1 MEPSA
6 TKLGLIEEEMERLN
20 VINKNMKELNIEKKL
35 VEANL
40 QSYLLPE
47 LENKNLKF
55 IEIETP
61 AGSVNLTYK
70 QKFEIDDVGL
80 LMEVVGTMLE
90 SKIETKV
97 KTEVKITDKNLE
109 KALVAL
115 YFEEYKKSDIDA
127 LLFNMGLDDKQIRL
141 ATKKLKGD
149 YKKDKELLESFGLD
163 GDVLEEELDEIKDHK
178 DWELVQRYFG
188 DDEIDHKRLLQ
199 AIFVDE
205 TLAFGTKF
213 SKETDDGGI

>member
-1 MEPSA
+1 MELVA
-6 TKLGLIEEEMERLN
+6 TKLGLIEIEMERLCG
-20 VINKNMKELNIEKKL
+20 INKKMKELTTQKKL
-35 VEANL
+35 AEATL

-47 LENKNLKF
+47 MENKNLKF
-55 IEIETP
+55 IEIDTSSG
-61 AGSVNLTYK
+61 AVNLTYK
-70 QKFEIDDVGL
+70 QKTEIDNPKL
-80 LMEVVGTMLE
+80 LREVVGSILDA
-90 SKIETKV
+90 KIETKV

-115 YFEEYKKSDIDA
+115 YFETYKESDIDT
-127 LLFNMGLDDKQIRL
+127 LLFNMGLDDKQIKL
-141 ATKKLKGD
+141 VTKKLKGD

-163 GDVLEEELDEIKDHK
+163 GDDLEEELDAIKDHK

-188 DDEIDHKRLLQ
+188 DEEIDHKRLLQ

-213 SKETDDGGI
+213 SKETDDGDI